1 MVKVILVGFNE
12 VEITIDISDIKVSSF
27 TSKIPQGMTLRE
39 HIFFIQSE
47 TLKSNAIIVNAEKE
61 ILSIEELYLLQ
72 IAVNNN
78 IPIFGVGQSKN
89 ELINELLL
97 NSFDTLDEALE
108 HINIFWRGLH
118 ENI

>member
-1 MVKVILVGFNE
+1 MVKVILVGFND
-12 VEITIDISDIKVSSF
+12 VKITVDISDIKISSF
-27 TSKIPQGMTLRE
+27 TPNIPSGMTLRE

-47 TLKSNAIIVNAEKE
+47 TLTSNAIVINTEKE

-78 IPIFGVGQSKN
+78 IPIFGVGKSDN
-89 ELINELLL
+89 RFINEMLL
-97 NSFDTLDEALE
+97 NSFETLDDALE
-108 HINIFWRGLH
+108 HINIFWRGLY

>member
-27 TSKIPQGMTLRE
+27 TSKIPPGMTLRE
-39 HIFFIQSE
+39 HIVFIQSE
-47 TLKSNAIIVNAEKE
+47 TLKSNAIVINTEKE

-78 IPIFGVGQSKN
+78 IPIFGVGQSNNK
-89 ELINELLL
+89 LINEIIL

>member
-1 MVKVILVGFNE
+1 MVKVILVGFDN
-12 VEITIDISDIKVSSF
+12 ITITVDISDIKVSSF
-27 TSKIPQGMTLRE
+27 TSKIPQGMTLKE
-39 HIFFIQSE
+39 HVFFIQSE
-47 TLKSNAIIVNAEKE
+47 TLKSDFIIVNTEKDFYTVEE
-61 ILSIEELYLLQ
+61 IYLLQ

-78 IPIFGVGQSKN
+78 IPIFGVGQNNNK
-89 ELINELLL
+89 LINEIIL